1 MALLIVIVG
10 GVVLAFG
17 LIGIIGII
25 GKDNANTKTSEY
37 GSAVMELAEMLAKEC
52 EDACKERDMKK
63 AQFCVDMLDLLS

>member
-10 GVVLAFG
+10 GIVLAFC
-17 LIGIIGII
+17 LIGIIGEYH
-25 GKDNANTKTSEY
+25 ANTKTSEH

>member
-1 MALLIVIVG
+1 MALLVVIVG
-10 GVVLAFG
+10 GIVLAFC
-17 LIGIIGII
+17 LIGII